1 MPELKG
7 TINHILDPESGE
19 SKAGHPWIK
28 QSFVI
33 TYGEEIERDACF
45 SLFGEKKV
53 SLLDNAGVGDYV
65 SVTFNPE
72 SRQGKSE
79 ASAGKW
85 FTELNA
91 WKLEVI
97 SKAHRPAQPSYSAPA
112 PAPAPAPASQT
123 PAPAAAAEKPAA
135 AKPKASAAAQPSE
148 TFETA
153 AEDDSL
159 PF

>member
-7 TINHILDPESGE
+7 TVTHILEPETGE
-19 SKAGHPWIK
+19 GKNGTWIK

-33 TYGEEIERDACF
+33 SYGEEIEREACF

-53 SLLDNAGVGDYV
+53 GLLDQVGVGDYIGV
-65 SVTFNPE
+65 NFNVDSKPGRSE
-72 SRQGKSE
+72 STSGR
-79 ASAGKW
+79 W

-97 SKAHRPAQPSYSAPA
+97 SKAHRPTQPSYSAPA
-112 PAPAPAPASQT
+112 PAPAPAAQA
-123 PAPAAAAEKPAA
+123 APAAEKPAA

-148 TFETA
+148 AFETA
-153 AEDDSL
+153 ADDGDL